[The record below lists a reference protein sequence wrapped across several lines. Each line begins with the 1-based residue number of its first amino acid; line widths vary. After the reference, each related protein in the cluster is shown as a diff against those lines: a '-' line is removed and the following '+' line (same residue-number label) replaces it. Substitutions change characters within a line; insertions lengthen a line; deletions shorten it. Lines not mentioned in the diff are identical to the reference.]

1 MRSRTSPEAREYHSE
16 ITWSLWRRP
25 RDIERLD
32 DRAFEVLQALRA
44 AEIDDFVS
52 GKIVN
57 EIIAIESGRK
67 CASNPGNIARALQG
81 YRGAIEKKSDSNSL
95 LFRAMTTDAAIK
107 PDSKINTEIDP
118 KLVAIC
124 DRFHR
129 AGSHVA
135 KRRQGKQ
142 PIDFSDEYDL
152 QDVLGVVLKCTY
164 DSVKDEEWTPSY
176 GGNSGRI
183 DFVIE
188 DTKTA
193 MELKLAR
200 SNHRVGD
207 ELLVD
212 IARYRSRPDV
222 RALVCFIYDP
232 TGHLRR
238 DASEIETSLSG
249 RHAQNDSSIAV
260 RVIIRPH

>member
-1 MRSRTSPEAREYHSE
+1 MSNRTSPESREYHSK
-16 ITWSLWRRP
+16 IAWPSWRRP

-32 DRAFEVLQALRA
+32 DRAYEVLQALRA
-44 AEIDDFVS
+44 AEIDDYIS
-52 GKIVN
+52 GKIIS

-67 CASNPGNIARALQG
+67 FASNAGNIVRALQN
-81 YRGAIEKKSDSNSL
+81 YRGAIEKHIDGNSL
-95 LFRAMTTDAAIK
+95 LFRAMTTDVAIK
-107 PDSKINTEIDP
+107 PDPKVNTEIDP

-152 QDVLGVVLKCTY
+152 QDVFGLVLKCAY
-164 DSVKDEEWTPSY
+164 ESVKDEEWTPSY
-176 GGNSGRI
+176 GGSAGRI
-183 DFVIE
+183 DYIVE
-188 DTKTA
+188 DTQTA
-193 MELKLAR
+193 AELKLAR
-200 SNHRVGD
+200 LNHKVGD

-212 IARYRSRPDV
+212 IGRYRSRADV
-222 RALVCFIYDP
+222 RTLVCFVYDP
-232 TGHLRR
+232 MGHLRR
-238 DASEIETSLSG
+238 DASEIEKSLSG
-249 RHAQNDSSIAV
+249 RHAQDDSSIAV